1 MKTRANFAFPEKDL
15 KKWKLAATARGT
27 LLTEFMTKSA
37 NSYLTLE
44 QKQLNAASDPKLDLI
59 IQTLQKLHDLPA
71 IIQMLNRIFRTTDE
85 TGKGVE
91 AMIAVDKDIRLELF
105 HKHPEL
111 SAKYQP

>member
-15 KKWKLAATARGT
+15 KKWKLAASARGT
-27 LLTEFMTKSA
+27 SLTEFMTKSA
-37 NSYLTLE
+37 NQYLTSE

-71 IIQMLNRIFRTTDE
+71 VIQLLNRIFRTVDE

-91 AMIAVDKDIRLELF
+91 AMIVVDKDIRQELF

-111 SAKYQP
+111 KSKYQ